1 MSFLLILLSTYSCE
15 IIYMLSY
22 LVLEDRGASS
32 IPCSLIYG
40 GSHPFSER
48 ESTVVKRIVEDVK
61 IDFISYLS
69 FHSYGQYWMY
79 PWAFT
84 SDYPPD
90 VEDLASCFCF
100 FVVIHKSLYNKMLC
114 IPFTY
119 ILYEVKQMLRLF

>member
-15 IIYMLSY
+15 IIYTLSY
-22 LVLEDRGASS
+22 RVLTDHGASS
-32 IPCSLIYG
+32 IPCSLLYG

-48 ESTVVKRIVEDVK
+48 ESTVVRRIVEDTN

-90 VEDLASCFCF
+90 VQDLASYFCF
-100 FVVIHKSLYNKMLC
+100 LL
-114 IPFTY
+114 
-119 ILYEVKQMLRLF
+119 